1 MTESGKLIFLLMA
14 IAYQTASKISEDKTI
29 KPPGKLI
36 ELHGQKFH
44 CWWQGQCNSTNS
56 PTIVLDHSLGGLD
69 GYFLI
74 EELSKLSRVFI
85 YDRPGYGWSQPSPK
99 ARTSQQIVNE
109 LDALLTIA
117 QIEPP
122 YLLIGDSFGSYSM
135 RLYAHQFPQKVV
147 GLVLTDGLH
156 EDLMLKMPLFLNFV
170 KLFLTLSFGL
180 AQLGAFLGII
190 RICGAIGL
198 FHLLKPT
205 LRNFSTATLT
215 PVMRSFYRSNH
226 WAAMC
231 REMLSLNISSR
242 QLQQAHNL
250 GDLAIVSIQASHFL
264 KPSLGFFSFLIP
276 FADHLRDQM
285 QVKLNKLSTD
295 VLSLSADQSSHF
307 VWVDQPQVILKAV
320 QHLLD
325 KTQNRT

>member
-1 MTESGKLIFLLMA
+1 MAEFGQLIFLLMT
-14 IAYQTASKISEDKTI
+14 IAYQFISRILEDRTT

-36 ELHGQKFH
+36 ELNGRKIH
-44 CWWQGQCNSTNS
+44 CWWQGKCNSINS

-85 YDRPGYGWSQPSPK
+85 YDRPGYGWSQPSPNP
-99 ARTSQQIVNE
+99 RTSQQIVND

-122 YLLIGDSFGSYSM
+122 YLLIGDSFGSYNM

-170 KLFLTLSFGL
+170 KIFLTLSFGL
-180 AQLGAFLGII
+180 AQLGAFLGIV
-190 RICGAIGL
+190 RICGTIGL

-205 LRNFSTATLT
+205 LRNFSTATLK

-226 WAAMC
+226 WVAMC
-231 REMLSLNISSR
+231 REMLSLNTSSR
-242 QLQQAHNL
+242 QLRSAQNF
-250 GDLAIVSIQASHFL
+250 GNLAIVNIQAKHFL
-264 KPSLGFFSFLIP
+264 RPSVGLFSFLIP
-276 FADHLRDQM
+276 FADRLRDQM
-285 QVKLNKLSTD
+285 QSKLSKLSTN
-295 VLSLSADQSSHF
+295 VSQLSADQSSHF
-307 VWVDQPQVILKAV
+307 VWVDQPQVIVQAV
-320 QHLLD
+320 QQLLH
-325 KTQNRT
+325 KVSNQV